1 MITKRYGEVLQGQ
14 IWRPV
19 LGTRVAHQGNRREE
33 GTGRPLS
40 SAWLWFFVIG
50 LCSPFCGRRGSLAQ
64 CGGGCWGEVFKENS
78 QKEVTDGKAG
88 LSRCWLTRG

>member
-19 LGTRVAHQGNRREE
+19 LGTRVAHQGN
-33 GTGRPLS
+33 
-40 SAWLWFFVIG
+40 
-50 LCSPFCGRRGSLAQ
+50 GRRHREAPVLRLVVVLCYWVVLTVLWKEGSLAQ
-64 CGGGCWGEVFKENS
+64 CGGGCWGGVFKENS

-88 LSRCWLTRG
+88 LSRCWLIRG